1 MSLFS
6 ILLLSN
12 IILSLNYIKIPFER
26 TYKEKIT
33 KKNYIEH
40 LLNSELT
47 CKIPIGTP
55 QQIIPF
61 HIKLNKYAT
70 FISSS
75 SIKEISNIIKFNEI
89 ESTSYEKKSDK
100 INYYSPNQEFS
111 YGIES
116 IDNFNIKND
125 KKKNLNKKIQF
136 ILATSL
142 RKNESAGLGLDIN
155 IPKGQNLLQFNL
167 INQLKENNDIN
178 SYGFSFYFENN
189 NYYLILGAYPNE
201 YNSNYDIEDFLK
213 IQIQIEGYNIN
224 WRIKTD
230 KIIYNNKTLSNYK
243 VISLE
248 PSIKTIIGTKS
259 FYLNVTNDF
268 FNEYLN
274 LNKCKSKIINGNI
287 LDENGEYLFFYCDND
302 IDIKKFKSISFV
314 FNGFNYQ
321 LSYKELFESFE
332 NEIYFLVGF
341 KYEDNNISDKQNWI
355 MGEPFFSKNILVFD
369 QNNKIIGIYTKTKK
383 RISFSFIFLIF
394 IIFILI
400 VIIISLIFYFYRY
413 IRSHRKIRANELD
426 DNFEYI
432 PQN

>member
-1 MSLFS
+1 M
-6 ILLLSN
+6 
-12 IILSLNYIKIPFER
+12 ILSFNYIKIPFER

-33 KKNYIEH
+33 KNNYIDH

-55 QQIIPF
+55 EQIIHF

-70 FISSS
+70 FITSS
-75 SIKEISNIIKFNEI
+75 SIKEINNIIKFNETK
-89 ESTSYEKKSDK
+89 SSSYEKKSDK
-100 INYYSPNQEFS
+100 INYYSSNQEFS

-116 IDNFNIKND
+116 IDNFNLKND
-125 KKKNLNKKIQF
+125 KMKNLNKKIQF

-142 RKNESAGLGLDIN
+142 RKNESAGLGLDIH
-155 IPKGQNLLQFNL
+155 IPRGQKLNQVNL

-178 SYGFSFYFENN
+178 SYGFSFYFENK

-213 IQIQIEGYNIN
+213 IQTQIDSYNIK
-224 WRIKTD
+224 WGMKTD
-230 KIIYNNKTLSNYK
+230 KIIYNNKTLNIYK
-243 VISLE
+243 EISLE
-248 PSIKTIIGTKS
+248 PSIKSIIGTKS
-259 FYLNVTNDF
+259 YYLNITNDF

-287 LDENGEYLFFYCDND
+287 FDENGEFLFFYCDND
-302 IDIKKFKSISFV
+302 VDIKKFKSIIFV

-332 NEIYFLVGF
+332 NVIYFLVGF
-341 KYEDNNISDKQNWI
+341 KYENNNISDIQNWI
-355 MGEPFFSKNILVFD
+355 MGQPFFSKNILVFD
-369 QNNKIIGIYTKTKK
+369 QNNKIIGFYTKTK
-383 RISFSFIFLIF
+383 RPFSLTF
-394 IIFILI
+394 IILILI
-400 VIIISLIFYFYRY
+400 IIILILIIISLIFYFYRY

-426 DNFEYI
+426 DNYDYF
-432 PQN
+432 PQNENKEGLIN

>member
-1 MSLFS
+1 MSLFHI
-6 ILLLSN
+6 ILFSK

-33 KKNYIEH
+33 KNNYLDYLI
-40 LLNSELT
+40 NSKLT

-55 QQIIPF
+55 EQIIPF

-75 SIKEISNIIKFNEI
+75 NIKEINNDIIKFNEI
-89 ESTSYEKKSDK
+89 QSSSYEKSNK

-155 IPKGQNLLQFNL
+155 IPKGQNLLQVNL
-167 INQLKENNDIN
+167 INQLKKNNDIN

-201 YNSNYDIEDFLK
+201 YNSNYNIEDFLK

-259 FYLNVTNDF
+259 YYLNVTNDF

-274 LNKCKSKIINGNI
+274 FNKCKSKIINGNI
-287 LDENGEYLFFYCDND
+287 LDENGEYLFFYCDSD

>member
-1 MSLFS
+1 MSLFHI
-6 ILLLSN
+6 ILFSK

-33 KKNYIEH
+33 KNNYLDYLI
-40 LLNSELT
+40 NSKLT

-55 QQIIPF
+55 EQIIPF

-75 SIKEISNIIKFNEI
+75 NIKEINNDIIKFNEI
-89 ESTSYEKKSDK
+89 QSSSYEKSNK

-116 IDNFNIKND
+116 IDNFNLKND
-125 KKKNLNKKIQF
+125 KNKKLNKKIQF

-142 RKNESAGLGLDIN
+142 RKNESAGLGLDIH
-155 IPKGQNLLQFNL
+155 IPPGQNLNKVNL
-167 INQLKENNDIN
+167 INQLKDNKDIN
-178 SYGFSFYFENN
+178 SYGFSFYFENK

-213 IQIQIEGYNIN
+213 IQTQSDNNYLYKWG
-224 WRIKTD
+224 IKSD
-230 KIIYNNKTLSNYK
+230 KIIYNNKTLINNK
-243 VISLE
+243 IIFFE
-248 PSIKTIIGTKS
+248 PSIKAIIGTSS

-274 LNKCKSKIINGNI
+274 KNKCKSKVIYGNI
-287 LDENGEYLFFYCDND
+287 IDDDGDFLFFYCDND
-302 IDIKKFKSISFV
+302 VDISNFKSIFFV
-314 FNGFNYQ
+314 LNGFNYE
-321 LSYKELFESFE
+321 LSYKDLFESFE

-341 KYEDNNISDKQNWI
+341 KYESDQISNKQNWI
-355 MGEPFFSKNILVFD
+355 MGQPFFSKNILVFD
-369 QNNKIIGIYTKTKK
+369 QNYKIIGFYTKTKK
-383 RISFSFIFLIF
+383 FKFIFIFPTLLI
-394 IIFILI
+394 ILLI
-400 VIIISLIFYFYRY
+400 AIIILLIFYFYRY

-426 DNFEYI
+426 DNFDYL